1 LTGNRLPA
9 YKVEFLSRPQRPNPL
24 KAESEVIWMY
34 AVIKTGGK
42 QYKVSEGDLLK
53 VEKLTGEVGDTI
65 ELDEVLMVGGEEVKI
80 GTPLLPD
87 AKVTAKIVEQGKDKK
102 ILVFKS
108 KRRKNYRKLNGHRQP
123 ITRLQVTGI
132 EA

>member
-1 LTGNRLPA
+1 
-9 YKVEFLSRPQRPNPL
+9 
-24 KAESEVIWMY
+24 MY

-53 VEKLTGEVGDTI
+53 VEKIEGAVGETV
-65 ELDEVLMVGGEEVKI
+65 ELDQVLMVGGVEVKL
-80 GTPLLPD
+80 GTPLVPG
-87 AKVTAKIVEQGKDKK
+87 AKVKAQIVGQEKDTK

-108 KRRKNYRKLNGHRQP
+108 KRRKGYRKKFGHRQP
-123 ITRLQVTGI
+123 ITRLKVAAI

>member
-1 LTGNRLPA
+1 
-9 YKVEFLSRPQRPNPL
+9 
-24 KAESEVIWMY
+24 MY

-53 VEKLTGEVGDTI
+53 VEKLEGAVGDTI
-65 ELDEVLMVGGEEVKI
+65 ELSEVLMVGGEEVKI
-80 GTPLLPD
+80 GTPLLPG
-87 AKVTAKIVEQGKDKK
+87 AKVKAQIVEQGKDKK

-108 KRRKNYRKLNGHRQP
+108 KRRKNYRKKYGHRQP
-123 ITRLQVTGI
+123 ITRLKITGI